1 VQQLTDQ
8 ARAAEQKGLAQVGL
22 NPLATARDVKA
33 AGTRRFDGEEL
44 TLYKGAIDLDA
55 VMDQVERLSQGLP
68 TTGAAQAIPGGR
80 LTPQQRGQV
89 KRTFPSPRFEV
100 GVARDDT
107 VRQMLIASRFMTPE
121 PNRQAAG
128 GITGGRIEY
137 RVEYTRVGAET
148 TISPPAE
155 PQPLSDFVAQVQ
167 QILAEPSR

>member
-1 VQQLTDQ
+1 
-8 ARAAEQKGLAQVGL
+8 
-22 NPLATARDVKA
+22 
-33 AGTRRFDGEEL
+33 
-44 TLYKGAIDLDA
+44 
-55 VMDQVERLSQGLP
+55 
-68 TTGAAQAIPGGR
+68 
-80 LTPQQRGQV
+80 
-89 KRTFPSPRFEV
+89 
-100 GVARDDT
+100 
-107 VRQMLIASRFMTPE
+107 MTPE